1 MTSIIFQR
9 EYLNIVRKKSFL
21 LSTFLLPVGI
31 GLLFGI
37 QIIATLFV
45 EKENYTVLVPQEQEP
60 ILTQSLASSENIKFE
75 ISEASIDSLERRI
88 QANKKEILLILPEKL
103 AIEKSNPSLS
113 CTLYS
118 SGSISET
125 VKDEIQSKVR
135 QAIRSYKIEVAGL
148 SETQLEE
155 LKFTLKAQTIKKTE
169 EGSKQTNTFMAIA
182 VGYLVSF
189 MSYMLMAIYGSI
201 LMQGIIEEKANR
213 IVEVIVSSVKPFNLL
228 LGKTL
233 AIASVAITQFLLW
246 MILSGL
252 ILFGVGLILGDSLQ
266 QAALA
271 QANLGTVDT
280 EQMGVEVILAIQQFD
295 WSVLWFFP
303 IYFLGGFFLYG
314 SLLAAAGAA
323 VDNIQDAQQFTVPI
337 TMPMLLPLLFVFN
350 IIQNPNGSFAVF
362 ASIFPFFSPMSMLVR
377 LSLTE
382 VPAYQIILSILV
394 LVATFLGCIW
404 FAAKIYRTG
413 ILMYGKKPSFKELF
427 RWLRYQ

>member
-1 MTSIIFQR
+1 
-9 EYLNIVRKKSFL
+9 
-21 LSTFLLPVGI
+21 
-31 GLLFGI
+31 
-37 QIIATLFV
+37 
-45 EKENYTVLVPQEQEP
+45 
-60 ILTQSLASSENIKFE
+60 
-75 ISEASIDSLERRI
+75 
-88 QANKKEILLILPEKL
+88 
-103 AIEKSNPSLS
+103 
-113 CTLYS
+113 
-118 SGSISET
+118 
-125 VKDEIQSKVR
+125 
-135 QAIRSYKIEVAGL
+135 
-148 SETQLEE
+148 
-155 LKFTLKAQTIKKTE
+155 
-169 EGSKQTNTFMAIA
+169 
-182 VGYLVSF
+182 
-189 MSYMLMAIYGSI
+189 
-201 LMQGIIEEKANR
+201 
-213 IVEVIVSSVKPFNLL
+213 L